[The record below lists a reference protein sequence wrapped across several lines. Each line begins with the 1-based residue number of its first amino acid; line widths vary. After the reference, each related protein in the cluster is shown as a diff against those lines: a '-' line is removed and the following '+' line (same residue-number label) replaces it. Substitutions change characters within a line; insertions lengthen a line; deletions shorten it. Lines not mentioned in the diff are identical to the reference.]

1 MTRAGATYGVD
12 GGEQDA
18 ARGDRRLAVH
28 QELSSGLAELV
39 PDISRTDAWILYLAG
54 APQSQVDLADPT
66 YLEFEYIR
74 RIAHLLDVAAPAGEP
89 LRVLHLGGGA
99 LTLPRYVTATRPG
112 SSQLVAEA
120 DAALMDLVRGAP
132 AAEPPAASQG
142 RLRIRIGDA
151 REILESVR
159 AASFDVVISDV
170 FAGPRTPAH
179 LTTVECA
186 AAAARALR
194 PGGIYAVNV
203 ADGPPLG
210 HAKAQVSTIGSV
222 FPSCC
227 MIAEPAVLRRR
238 RFGNLVLAGSR
249 RAFPEEELRRRA
261 AADPFP
267 ARLMCGADLVRF
279 AAGAPSRHRRDRAA
293 LPACP
298 RAAAFDPSA

>member
-1 MTRAGATYGVD
+1 MPGSKAERH
-12 GGEQDA
+12 
-18 ARGDRRLAVH
+18 GDRRLAVH
-28 QELSSGLAELV
+28 RELSSGLAEIV

-74 RIAHLLDVAAPAGEP
+74 RIAHLLDVAAPVGEP

-99 LTLPRYVTATRPG
+99 LTLPRYVAATRPG
-112 SSQLVAEA
+112 SGQLVAES
-120 DAALMDLVRGAP
+120 DAALMDLVREHLPLGRP
-132 AAEPPAASQG
+132 RPSPR

-151 REILESVR
+151 REVLESVR

-203 ADGPPLG
+203 ADGPPLR
-210 HAKAQVSTIGSV
+210 HAKEQVSTIGSV
-222 FPSCC
+222 FPSGY

-267 ARLMCGADLVRF
+267 ARLVCGANLVRF
-279 AAGAPSRHRRDRAA
+279 AAGARAVTDATARPSP
-293 LPACP
+293 LPPPETFGPPPQRPPDQA
-298 RAAAFDPSA
+298 